1 MPNDNVVNI
10 RRSPKDTLE
19 ELNEFFANDIDDV
32 SEILVIG
39 SYKSGGSFRKCSYVS
54 IERAIYLLEREKL
67 SILLGGRD

>member
-32 SEILVIG
+32 AEILVIG
-39 SYKSGGSFRKCSYVS
+39 SYKSGGSFS
-54 IERAIYLLEREKL
+54 
-67 SILLGGRD
+67 